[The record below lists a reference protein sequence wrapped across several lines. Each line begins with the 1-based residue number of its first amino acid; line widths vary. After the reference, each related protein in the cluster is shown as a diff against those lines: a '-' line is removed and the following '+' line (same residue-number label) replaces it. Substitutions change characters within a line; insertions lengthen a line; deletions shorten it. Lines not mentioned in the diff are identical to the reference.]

1 MNIPKINFDFLKTLR
16 ILYVEDELDKY
27 IHVIETFKAIFKEV
41 FTAKNGQ
48 EGLELFLQNKDL
60 IDVVLSDYQ
69 MPVKNGMQMLEG
81 IRNVNHD
88 VPFLFLSANLENS
101 ILLRS
106 IELGVSYFAP
116 KPIDVRNLLIYVF
129 KATEVNYKRNLLQI
143 KNKELENNC
152 KIVDKYVIYSK
163 TDLNGSIIKVSSA
176 FCEVSG
182 YTKEEL
188 IGNNHSLIKHP
199 KRNENKKENLWNT
212 LKSNQPWMGVFK
224 NRKKDGKTY
233 WLQSFI
239 EPIFSPLSGEKVGYK
254 NISIDIT
261 NAKALKKINRNLQKK
276 IDKAV
281 ELNIAQYNARQEE
294 QLNNIKLSSIGSLA
308 AGITHEIN
316 TPLTY
321 IKGNFE
327 MMKYDIDDIQGNSPI
342 KEIIIDNYKRIYDG
356 IIRIS
361 NIVEAMRE
369 LASVVR
375 DDLKEETN
383 IYHSL
388 ITSLTI
394 IHNKSKQ
401 ISRIYLNDRLFDI
414 GIAEENLREYKAIVN
429 KQKIEQVW
437 IIILNN
443 ALDELVK
450 LDDYEERK
458 ISISIY
464 SREDVIEIFF
474 KDNGGGISDEIIDT
488 IFDPFVSMKTSN
500 GIGVGLNI
508 AKKIIESNNGTIEAY
523 NEKYEDRVEAVFK
536 VTFHKVKS
544 IESSKIMA

>member
-375 DDLKEETN
+375 DDLKEKTN